1 MRTCISIFIFC
12 SLSVF
17 SLKAQSWDYE
27 KYPAFDIEITH
38 LDADIRIQENGMI
51 EGDLLY
57 NARVM
62 GHQTDEIRFDA
73 ARVSIQSITV
83 NDVQKEHRF
92 DDHQLIIELEDGVV
106 RGDVIQIRI
115 IYDAVP
121 SFGLHRNELGTTFTS
136 LLPKTNRHWL
146 PVIDHPRAEFT
157 TEIQFTHPTG
167 YTIAAS
173 GTRGESELLNIDE
186 ETVTFS
192 SATAIPATAISW
204 ALGNF
209 QQTISTADSDQ
220 GLQGVDFNTFRR
232 FRDEN
237 SVNISFY
244 SESDEDI
251 STITESAINAYL
263 DLSEYFGE
271 STPLSDIH
279 IVVLNDDF
287 WETKHYGAGIIFV
300 YSSLG
305 NVEDQVKRGM
315 LSQWFGIQVREVQW
329 SDADAILAAQAHTA
343 NKLFNLHISEGDVTG
358 TYDYFGS
365 VNFSRWLNFFNQQQ
379 SESFTHD
386 LSYVMDQGLLQNE
399 KLLSWN
405 TLSEKIYAVTGQ
417 PYFKGFLPEAIQSEP
432 ESEYLYR
439 ATFEWE
445 EGEPTAQIRFEAVQ
459 DVVDELVTVIATE
472 ETFTGERTHEMTF
485 SGQSETVVINVS
497 TGIENLKFTVLDRDD
512 VELIEEKPYLFW
524 LYQLRSNDDV
534 SRRLAAASAI
544 SEITENPDLQL
555 ALNDILQTES
565 NPEVYAEIVR
575 SIGKLTR
582 GASGTDER
590 FIQNSS
596 VNQHRYVQL
605 AAVEALAFYEGN
617 QRVIGRLR
625 TVINQTE
632 YSDVRRAAIYSLFEV
647 SEAAEFRT
655 AVQSFV
661 TRENNLNEVPLLLEL
676 LGEKGEREAAVELAE
691 TFLAPEFSYS
701 TRKGVLDL
709 MLRFDEAPANWN
721 ERLPDLLADFDPR
734 IRYRAADALQK
745 LNSQQRNRIVSERI
759 DDEFDERVRQKLQ

>member
-167 YTIAAS
+167 YTITAS

-220 GLQGVDFNTFRR
+220 GLQGVEFNTFRR

-244 SESDEDI
+244 SESDDDI

-358 TYDYFGS
+358 TYDHFGS
-365 VNFSRWLNFFNQQQ
+365 VNFSRWLNFFYQQQ

-445 EGEPTAQIRFEAVQ
+445 EGEPTTQIRFEAVQ

-565 NPEVYAEIVR
+565 NPEVYAEIIR

-691 TFLAPEFSYS
+691 TFLAPEFSYF

-759 DDEFDERVRQKLQ
+759 DDEFDERVHQKLQ

>member
-167 YTIAAS
+167 YTITAS

-244 SESDEDI
+244 SESDENI
-251 STITESAINAYL
+251 SPITESAINAYL

-358 TYDYFGS
+358 TYDHFGS
-365 VNFSRWLNFFNQQQ
+365 VNFSRWLNFFYQQQ

-445 EGEPTAQIRFEAVQ
+445 EGEPTTQIRFEAVQ

-565 NPEVYAEIVR
+565 NPEVYAEIIR

-759 DDEFDERVRQKLQ
+759 DDEFDERVHQKLQ